1 MTLKEVWEAAR
12 KDGFE
17 MSYAQFRVYI
27 SRLRRRRQPPSP
39 SPRQPQPT
47 VTSADS
53 GSPAPATSD
62 PFRNLREEREKKEK
76 SGFDFD
82 PFSMNKNLI

>member
-1 MTLKEVWEAAR
+1 MTLKEVWEAAT

-27 SRLRRRRQPPSP
+27 SRLRRRRKRPSP
-39 SPRQPQPT
+39 SPPQPQHA
-47 VTSADS
+47 VTSAD
-53 GSPAPATSD
+53 GGPPTPAPSD
-62 PFRNLREEREKKEK
+62 PFRNLREEREKKER

-82 PFSMNKNLI
+82 PFSTNKNLI